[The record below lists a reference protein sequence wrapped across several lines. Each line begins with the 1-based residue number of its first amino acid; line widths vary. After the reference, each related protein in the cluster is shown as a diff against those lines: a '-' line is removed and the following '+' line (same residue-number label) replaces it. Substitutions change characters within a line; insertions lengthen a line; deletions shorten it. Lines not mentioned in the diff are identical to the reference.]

1 VVYLEPGS
9 DKDVLNDIG
18 NCKRVGI
25 VGCPQCANFSFSLNN
40 DLPCYKI
47 TPAGRK
53 AVSTRD
59 KIDALMVLFRAK
71 GIDAKFW
78 LPSFHFGICSLN
90 AIERKQL
97 FKACQ
102 DVDMIISLTCEGGK
116 KNIED
121 ILGGTP
127 VVEGMN
133 AKGLIVSTS
142 KVNLWRREIS
152 MDKEKIFIERFDAAL
167 IN

>member
-1 VVYLEPGS
+1 MVYLES
-9 DKDVLNDIG
+9 RSEKDVVSDIG
-18 NCKRVGI
+18 KCKRIGI
-25 VGCPQCANFSFSLNN
+25 VGCPQCANFSFSLKN

-47 TPAGRK
+47 TPAGIK

-59 KIDALMVLFRAK
+59 KIDSLMVLLKGK
-71 GIDAKFW
+71 GIAAKFW
-78 LPSFHFGICSLN
+78 LPSFPFGICSLN
-90 AIERKQL
+90 AIKRKQL

-133 AKGLIVSTS
+133 AKGLIVSIA

-152 MDKEKIFIERFDAAL
+152 IDKEKIFIQRFVL
-167 IN
+167 EN